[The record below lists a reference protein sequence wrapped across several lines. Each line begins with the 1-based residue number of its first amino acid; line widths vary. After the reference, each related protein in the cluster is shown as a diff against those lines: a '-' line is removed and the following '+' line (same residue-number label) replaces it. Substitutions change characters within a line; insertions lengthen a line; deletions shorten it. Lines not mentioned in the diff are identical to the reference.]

1 MSSNANLITM
11 LDELNLPVAAERLTQ
26 LLNSPELSDYS
37 PQQLLMEVIEPQYMD
52 TMDRRYMTNLRLS
65 RLINKNAQVEN
76 LVTSSARRYNEDVV
90 QQLRSFRFAED
101 RLNVGIYGVTAA
113 GKSYFMS
120 AFCREACRLNYRCVY
135 IDYCDLLDELLILS
149 RRDNLE
155 RYRKRLKYYA
165 RLQLLFIDDFAISR
179 YSEDGI
185 KILYHLIKTRT
196 DLGTSTMFTCQYA
209 PSVWGK
215 QLSDEEGCYGKLD
228 GIRRR
233 LTTGYTVYIE
243 RL

>member
-179 YSEDGI
+179 ESAYSAG
-185 KILYHLIKTRT
+185 
-196 DLGTSTMFTCQYA
+196 
-209 PSVWGK
+209 
-215 QLSDEEGCYGKLD
+215 
-228 GIRRR
+228 
-233 LTTGYTVYIE
+233 
-243 RL
+243 